1 MGAFNPSHCL
11 KDGVLAEGV
20 RALLK
25 EFFPATNSGAPYLAF
40 FARCGKYANLNVSCR
55 LVEKVW
61 IGTRFPHLAK
71 IRDMAHP
78 SSWQGKSLRQQRAPG
93 AKTLQGLTGGRQ
105 DHKISLPPFFQ
116 ASPMLIQCHE
126 CRGIAPR

>member
-61 IGTRFPHLAK
+61 IGTRFTSHISQKSGIWPT
-71 IRDMAHP
+71 RVRGRENP
-78 SSWQGKSLRQQRAPG
+78 YGSS
-93 AKTLQGLTGGRQ
+93 GRPARK
-105 DHKISLPPFFQ
+105 HCKV
-116 ASPMLIQCHE
+116 
-126 CRGIAPR
+126 